1 MLVPVSGMAILASVE
16 LSGEPT
22 QEIHQTD
29 TCLVSEIFSFF
40 HVFMSDFACNRR
52 RSAAVLEHL
61 VHQDYHRRIV

>member
-22 QEIHQTD
+22 QEIHQID

-40 HVFMSDFACNRR
+40 HVFMSDFACNGR

-61 VHQDYHRRIV
+61 VHQDYHRTIV